1 MSTDDIADPAE
12 LESLLTAGWTRV
24 DGREAIAKTYVF
36 RNFVEA
42 FGWMTRVAIVAEKM
56 NHHPEWSNVYNNVSI
71 TLTTHDAGGLS
82 ARDILLARFI
92 DSIAGRK
99 AT

>member
-12 LESLLTAGWTRV
+12 LESLLAVGWTRV

-56 NHHPEWSNVYNNVSI
+56 NHHPEWSNVYKTVQV
-71 TLTTHDAGGLS
+71 TLTSHDTGTIT
-82 ARDILLARFI
+82 ARDIRLAMRM
-92 DSIAGRK
+92 DAL
-99 AT
+99 AQ